1 MKGRPLVLCAPS
13 GTGKTTVAR
22 AMLERRD
29 DLLFSV
35 SATTR
40 RPRPGE
46 REGID
51 YHFVEREAFEAMIA
65 AGQLLEW
72 AEVHGELYGTPSANQ
87 AEASNSGKRLLLDI
101 DVQGARQVA
110 RTLPDTVAVFLLPP
124 SFGVLLERLRGRGS
138 ERARD
143 LRRRLETAK
152 RELEAVDEFR
162 YVVVNDRLEEAVAN
176 VDAIL
181 TAERQRSSRCEEL
194 VSQLQRAIEA
204 ALHEDAL

>member
-1 MKGRPLVLCAPS
+1 MRDCALVLCAPS

-22 AMLERRD
+22 ALLERRD

-51 YHFVEREAFEAMIA
+51 YGFVEREAFEAMIA
-65 AGQLLEW
+65 SGQLLEW

-87 AEASNSGKRLLLDI
+87 AEASESGRLLLLDI

-110 RTLPDTVAVFLLPP
+110 RARPDTVTVFLLPP
-124 SFGVLLERLRGRGS
+124 SFGALMERLRGRGS
-138 ERARD
+138 ERWPD

-162 YVVVNDRLEEAVAN
+162 YVVVNDRLADTVATLE
-176 VDAIL
+176 AIL
-181 TAERQRSSRCEEL
+181 TAERQRSGRCAEL
-194 VSQLQRAIEA
+194 VSQLQRGIDQ
-204 ALHEDAL
+204 ALEEGGL